1 MIEPWKVIFIIVLV
15 AILVVY
21 SYIRLGTSLLCKD
34 LFGQMTRQDAH
45 DYYYLL
51 FTIDNLFKEK
61 DILYSA
67 TRSTVLGMVRHKGVV
82 PWVKGYDL
90 LVFEKDLEKIKGM
103 RDDFTKKGMSLDI
116 FQMTV
121 SYKDKKLNLYGFR
134 EEGNKLYHVS
144 ENLRNTD
151 FFTQDELYPIR
162 RYVFGDIYIQGPD
175 KPIPYLQRTYG
186 KNILT
191 ECSSVSNKNI
201 GLRMRDIDYKTVYTN
216 R

>member
-1 MIEPWKVIFIIVLV
+1 MVELWKVIFIIVF
-15 AILVVY
+15 ITFLVVY
-21 SYIRLGTSLLCKD
+21 SYIRLDTSLSCKD
-34 LFGQMTRQDAH
+34 LFGEMSRQDAH

-51 FTIDNLFKEK
+51 FTIDKIFTEK

-67 TRSTVLGMVRHKGVV
+67 TRSTVLGLVRHKGVV

-103 RDDFTKKGMSLDI
+103 RDEFTKNGLSLDI
-116 FQMTV
+116 FQMSV

-134 EEGNKLYHVS
+134 EEKDKLYHVT
-144 ENLRNTD
+144 EKLRHTD

-201 GLRMRDIDYKTVYTN
+201 GLRMNDNDYKTVYIN